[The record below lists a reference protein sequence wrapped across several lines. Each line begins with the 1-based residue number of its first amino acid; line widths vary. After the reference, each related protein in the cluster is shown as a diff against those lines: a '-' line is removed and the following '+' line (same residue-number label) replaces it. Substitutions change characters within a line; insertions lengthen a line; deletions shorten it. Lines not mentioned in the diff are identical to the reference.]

1 MRTSAHQHGLV
12 VLEPSKCRSVPSAER
27 PRSKGIWSS
36 RRAWVFRGSYE
47 LTRDQFVAAME
58 AEMNER
64 GVQSDP
70 VTLGALFSV
79 FDRNASGRLDFRE
92 FTVGFARLT
101 TGRCDCTLSTR
112 RTAAPVVLC
121 VLTRIVSF
129 PSHASSIEDKIS
141 LMFGA
146 LRPPAVLPQVA
157 WYSRA

>member
-1 MRTSAHQHGLV
+1 MRTSAPQHGLV
-12 VLEPSKCRSVPSAER
+12 VLEPSECRNVPSA
-27 PRSKGIWSS
+27 KGIWSS
-36 RRAWVFRGSYE
+36 RSGTALYVWVIRGSYE

-101 TGRCDCTLSTR
+101 TGRCDCTLSTHGEQAR
-112 RTAAPVVLC
+112 PWC
-121 VLTRIVSF
+121 C
-129 PSHASSIEDKIS
+129 AS
-141 LMFGA
+141 
-146 LRPPAVLPQVA
+146 
-157 WYSRA
+157 